1 MMNYSTFFPIWRKWL
16 AVILAVMMAIALS
29 GCNPTEFRTTAA
41 QLPQLVIS
49 VTTDPQTFNYALN
62 KQSPSI
68 FSLTF
73 KGLTTVN
80 GETGE
85 IEPDLAESWQI
96 SPDKLRVSFLLREGL
111 KWSDGHPLTADDVVF
126 TYEQI
131 VFNEELPTDLGDY
144 VRIGTSGAFPQ
155 VRKIDD
161 RRVEFIM
168 PEPFSPFLATTT
180 AEPTS
185 AIAILPKHALEA
197 AIKAKDS
204 KGNSRFF
211 TTWGTNTEP
220 GKVVVNGPYQLESY
234 TPSQRL
240 VFRRNPYYWR
250 KDAQGNSLP
259 YIERVIW
266 QIVESSE
273 TSLIQFRSGGL
284 DIVSASAENFSLLKR
299 EEERGNFKI
308 YNGGPAFGTRFIT
321 FNLNKGRRNGKP
333 VVNPIK
339 SRWFNTVAFRQAV
352 AHALNREAMINS
364 LLRGLGVPQNSM
376 IDIQNSYYLPPEQGL
391 KVYEYNPETA
401 KKLLTA
407 AGFKYNNQGQLLD
420 ADNNRVRF
428 TMLSSA
434 GSKVSDAMTSM
445 IQQDLAK
452 IGIQVDLQPIAFSVL
467 GEKLYNSLDWD
478 CYLGAL
484 IGGGIEPNDAANV
497 WALDGGLH
505 SFNQAAQPGQAPL
518 EGREIADWER
528 QIAELFIQGAQEYDE
543 TQRYAIYA
551 EAQRLAQEYL
561 PYIHLF
567 SPLALAAIRDRVE
580 GIRFSAF
587 AGAFWNI
594 YELKVVDQDQ
604 AS

>member
-1 MMNYSTFFPIWRKWL
+1 MFSAVFPTAMLRRWFLVLL
-16 AVILAVMMAIALS
+16 AFGVAIALS
-29 GCNPTEFRTTAA
+29 SCNPAAFKTQAA
-41 QLPQLVIS
+41 QVPQIVIS

-62 KQSPSI
+62 QQSPSV

-80 GETGE
+80 GVTGE
-85 IEPDLAESWQI
+85 IEPELAESWQT
-96 SPDKLRVSFLLREGL
+96 SDDKLRVIFNLREGL

-131 VFNEELPTDLGDY
+131 VFNKELPTDLGDY
-144 VRIGTSGAFPQ
+144 VKIGASGVFPQ

-168 PEPFSPFLATTT
+168 PEPFSPFLRTTT

-197 AIKAKDS
+197 SIKTKDVN
-204 KGNSRFF
+204 GNSRFF
-211 TTWGTNTEP
+211 STWGTDTDP
-220 GKVVVNGPYQLESY
+220 AKIVVNGPYKIESY
-234 TPSQRL
+234 RPSQRL

-250 KDAQGNSLP
+250 KDVQGNPQP
-259 YIERVIW
+259 YVERLIW
-266 QIVESSE
+266 QIVESTE

-284 DIVSASAENFSLLKR
+284 DIVSASADNFSLLKR
-299 EEERGNFKI
+299 EEKRGNFTI

-321 FNLNKGRRNGKP
+321 FNLNKGKRNGRP
-333 VVNPIK
+333 LVDPIK

-352 AHALNREAMINS
+352 ACAIDRQAIINN
-364 LLRGLGVPQNSM
+364 LLRGLGVPQHSH
-376 IDIQNSYYLPPEQGL
+376 IDIQNPYYLSPEEGL
-391 KVYEYNPETA
+391 KIYDYNPEKA
-401 KKLLTA
+401 KELLLG

-420 ADNNRVRF
+420 TDGNRVRF

-434 GSKVSDAMTSM
+434 GSRVSDALTSQ
-445 IQQDLAK
+445 IQQNLSK

-467 GEKLYNSLDWD
+467 GEKLHNSLDWE

-505 SFNQAAQPGQAPL
+505 SFNQAPMPGQSAI
-518 EGREIADWER
+518 EGREIADWE
-528 QIAELFIQGAQEYDE
+528 QKIADLFIQGAQEFDETKRKAIYDE
-543 TQRYAIYA
+543 T
-551 EAQRLAQEYL
+551 QRLAQEYL
-561 PYIHLF
+561 PYIHLIT
-567 SPLALAAIRDRVE
+567 PLSMAAIRDRIE
-580 GIRFSAF
+580 GVKFSAF

-594 YELKVVDQDQ
+594 YELKVLDK
-604 AS
+604 